1 MVDLARTR
9 RPEGDTVPLYPSVD
23 GGSTNVLSFLN
34 PTDSFKKLYQLEREY
49 DYLHRVETGSNRI
62 QFSGL
67 ASPVSLAILC

>member
-34 PTDSFKKLYQLEREY
+34 PTDSFKKTVSTGKEVRLSSYGGYRE
-49 DYLHRVETGSNRI
+49 
-62 QFSGL
+62 
-67 ASPVSLAILC
+67 